1 MNKVTLT
8 EDIILQSELPNGISI
23 RQFLETDFPSIQL
36 LYEREGW
43 MTFIKREK
51 AALNAWKNSSIA
63 LVVVDENMI
72 IGLLRGLTDG
82 EVTTYIAEII
92 IDSNYRGN
100 GLGKALID
108 VCHNL
113 YPNTRLDLLSMEGAD
128 EFYKKEYFKTHIG
141 FRKSYY

>member
-8 EDIILQSELPNGISI
+8 EDIISQSPLPNGISI

-36 LYEREGW
+36 LYEKEGW

-63 LVVVDENMI
+63 LVVVYENII

-92 IDSNYRGN
+92 IDSNYRGK

-113 YPNTRLDLLSMEGAD
+113 YPNTRLDLLSTEGAD
-128 EFYKKEYFKTHIG
+128 EFYKREHFKTHIG

>member
-63 LVVVDENMI
+63 LVVVVENMI

-113 YPNTRLDLLSMEGAD
+113 YPNTRLDLLSTEGAD

-141 FRKSYY
+141 LKWYL